1 MSTETIYT
9 LQGDAKGIYEYLK
22 GFNPNVA
29 IPDFAKAVFSDLN
42 AVAKGVFPYPILAG
56 LRYFCGAKVMPT
68 GGPIYLSREIT
79 DDKEYAN
86 SQVMYATA
94 SLCELADAISN
105 DIDISDRDIQG
116 GTMAPM
122 IPMNGVMIPAII
134 TIPWNSVVDLIG
146 SPAEPFSN
154 LWNQFGLPVL
164 PNEYLG
170 DEYTSM
176 KIFETAMTKVVAGKF
191 TMFLAH
197 ADSNDKWYEDHYFR
211 YVPNKEHLRKFSLA
225 SYSDRRGTLSFFGT
239 TPKDMRA
246 ASAAMKSIQPYASG
260 GSDELKPCVRA
271 VVTTPIRDMF
281 AFMLHEN
288 FKIVA
293 VRDMASWIN
302 NPIDV
307 STTIVNKYAV
317 RLSEPVATVKGFI
330 KNTLKK
336 VPKHAVSAIDSF
348 FNGHMVDYVLE
359 FNLNE
364 YYEHIFTDSTRKEF
378 ESLRRTAYG
387 VAMST

>member
-22 GFNPNVA
+22 EFNPNVA

-42 AVAKGVFPYPILAG
+42 AVAKGVFPYPTLAG

-68 GGPIYLSREIT
+68 GDPKYLSREIT

-94 SLCELADAISN
+94 SLCELADVIGN
-105 DIDISDRDIQG
+105 DTDISDRDIQG
-116 GTMAPM
+116 GTKAPM
-122 IPMNGVMIPAII
+122 IPMNGIMIPAII
-134 TIPWNSVVDLIG
+134 TIPWNSIVDLIG

-154 LWNQFGLPVL
+154 LWNKFGLPVL
-164 PNEYLG
+164 PNTYLG
-170 DEYTSM
+170 DEYVSM
-176 KIFETAMTKVVAGKF
+176 KIFETAMTKVTAGKF
-191 TMFLAH
+191 SMFLAH
-197 ADSNDKWYEDHYFR
+197 VDSNDKWYEDHYFR
-211 YVPNKEHLRKFSLA
+211 YVPNKEHSRKFTLA

-239 TPKDMRA
+239 APKDMQTA
-246 ASAAMKSIQPYASG
+246 MAAMKSVQPYDSSG
-260 GSDELKPCVRA
+260 PELKPRVRA
-271 VVTTPIRDMF
+271 VMTTPIRDMF

-288 FKIVA
+288 FEIVA
-293 VRDMASWIN
+293 VRGMPSWIN

-307 STTIVNKYAV
+307 SATIVNKYAV

-336 VPKHAVSAIDSF
+336 APKNAVSAIDSF

-359 FNLNE
+359 FSLNE
-364 YYEHIFTDSTRKEF
+364 PYEHLFTESTYKGF

-387 VAMST
+387 VATST

>member
-42 AVAKGVFPYPILAG
+42 AVAKGVFPYPTLAG

-68 GGPIYLSREIT
+68 GDPIYLSREIT

-94 SLCELADAISN
+94 SLCELANAISN

-134 TIPWNSVVDLIG
+134 TIPWKSIVDLIS

-154 LWNQFGLPVL
+154 LWNKFGLPVL
-164 PNEYLG
+164 PNTYLG
-170 DEYTSM
+170 DEYVSM
-176 KIFETAMTKVVAGKF
+176 KIFETAMTKVTAGKF
-191 TMFLAH
+191 SMFLAH

-211 YVPNKEHLRKFSLA
+211 YVPNKEHLRKFTLA

-239 TPKDMRA
+239 TPKDMQTA
-246 ASAAMKSIQPYASG
+246 MAAMKSVQPYDSSG
-260 GSDELKPCVRA
+260 PELKPRVRA
-271 VVTTPIRDMF
+271 VMTTPIRDMF

-288 FKIVA
+288 FEIVA
-293 VRDMASWIN
+293 VRGMPSWIN

-307 STTIVNKYAV
+307 SATIVNKYAV

-336 VPKHAVSAIDSF
+336 APKNAVSAIDSF

-359 FNLNE
+359 FSLNE
-364 YYEHIFTDSTRKEF
+364 PYEHLFTESTYKGF
-378 ESLRRTAYG
+378 ESLRRTACG
-387 VAMST
+387 VATST